1 MTRKLLILAAI
12 AALFT
17 IMTAVPALS
26 IAVNTG
32 DGAKTVLDNGLP
44 EASNPAHGPICG
56 FDGAPITCANGATNS
71 QGAPADGPLPHPVS
85 TLTFNAGAWNAVF
98 GPGGISNLNSAICG
112 IKVVPGT
119 EDPDN
124 TCVQP

>member
-1 MTRKLLILAAI
+1 MFRKLLILGAI
-12 AALFT
+12 AALLT
-17 IMTAVPALS
+17 IATVVPAS
-26 IAVNTG
+26 AIAVNTG
-32 DGAKTVLDNGLP
+32 HGASTVLDNGPP

-56 FDGAPITCANGATNS
+56 FDGAPITCTNGATNS
-71 QGAPADGPLPHPVS
+71 QGAPADGPLRHPVS

-98 GPGGISNLNSAICG
+98 GPGGISNENSAICG
-112 IKVVPGT
+112 IKVVPGP